1 MRFSPH
7 RTIPNSSFDD
17 IDPGYDSLSD
27 DEYTED
33 GPLGLIDS
41 SPLKSILTPSK
52 TPTNKHLARKELRK
66 TYQVYNSSPLAKSD
80 HHSPGIQQQQPAPPS
95 SGSENV
101 DDLSELLKDLKF
113 KERYLMALESSQL
126 SSRINSRPGSRH
138 TSRPT
143 STRHTR
149 RSSLVEEEHPNIAS
163 SPILGQTKSSHL
175 NYGNTSSPISETKRP
190 EAAFFQRRQEH
201 IINDLESRA
210 SKRSKEVAEQIKA
223 IELERKRQEE
233 ERKRREEEE
242 KKRLEEER
250 KKKEEEERKRKEE
263 EERIRKETEQ
273 KAKEEAERLAKEK
286 QELEEKA
293 ALEKKKKEEEAIKQ
307 KKLQEEQEAKKG
319 KGITNYLEVEKQFLH
334 YKELIQKIKSDIV
347 LKVKSDLSTKNA
359 ILKHKRKINPKF
371 GQLTNSL
378 SQLSRISN
386 EVITLI
392 NETKPNE
399 LAFKWIMNFVAK
411 AIVAQSETEVRAH
424 ASSSLPLG
432 KLALNLMVEFPEL
445 KEFLIARFVKKCP
458 FVIGYTCAIDTEEGR
473 LRMGWKRHD
482 GSKWEDE
489 VSYDER
495 MAGMMTVYS
504 VLTRLPLD
512 AKYYNNLEHPLPIS
526 NGWIMLARIVN
537 QPNNLLTN
545 AHFMVISSWWEAS
558 AFEFT
563 QVYGKQGVKMLNL
576 LWTSWIQSVEDKKLS
591 AAKTLQTIGEDWSQT
606 GKINKFDEMEP

>member
-80 HHSPGIQQQQPAPPS
+80 YHSPGNQQQPAPPS

-149 RSSLVEEEHPNIAS
+149 RSSLVEEEQPNIAS

-175 NYGNTSSPISETKRP
+175 NYENTSSPTSETKRP
-190 EAAFFQRRQEH
+190 EVAFFQKRQEH

-242 KKRLEEER
+242 RKRLEEER

-293 ALEKKKKEEEAIKQ
+293 AQEKKKKEEEAIKQ

-576 LWTSWIQSVEDKKLS
+576 LWTSWVQSVEDKKLS

>member
-1 MRFSPH
+1 
-7 RTIPNSSFDD
+7 
-17 IDPGYDSLSD
+17 
-27 DEYTED
+27 
-33 GPLGLIDS
+33 
-41 SPLKSILTPSK
+41 
-52 TPTNKHLARKELRK
+52 
-66 TYQVYNSSPLAKSD
+66 
-80 HHSPGIQQQQPAPPS
+80 
-95 SGSENV
+95 
-101 DDLSELLKDLKF
+101 
-113 KERYLMALESSQL
+113 
-126 SSRINSRPGSRH
+126 
-138 TSRPT
+138 
-143 STRHTR
+143 
-149 RSSLVEEEHPNIAS
+149 
-163 SPILGQTKSSHL
+163 
-175 NYGNTSSPISETKRP
+175 
-190 EAAFFQRRQEH
+190 
-201 IINDLESRA
+201 
-210 SKRSKEVAEQIKA
+210 
-223 IELERKRQEE
+223 KRQEE

-286 QELEEKA
+286 QDLEEKA
-293 ALEKKKKEEEAIKQ
+293 AQEKKKKEEEAIKQ

-319 KGITNYLEVEKQFLH
+319 KGITNYLEVEQQFLH

-359 ILKHKRKINPKF
+359 ISKHKRKINPKF

-576 LWTSWIQSVEDKKLS
+576 LWTSWVQSVEDKKLS

-606 GKINKFDEMEP
+606 GKINKFDEM